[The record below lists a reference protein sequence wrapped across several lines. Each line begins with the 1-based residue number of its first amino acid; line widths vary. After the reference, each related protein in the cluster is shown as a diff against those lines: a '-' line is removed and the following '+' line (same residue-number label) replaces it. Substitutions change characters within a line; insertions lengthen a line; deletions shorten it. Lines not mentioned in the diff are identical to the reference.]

1 MLPEVRLSLRTE
13 RALRRGPGSRA
24 PASVLL
30 ALPVEEGPLHLPST
44 PGQAGSL
51 SHTAGFSAWSIFS
64 KGLATLARAARSTEA
79 AASNPGRLIADN
91 FSKLSKW

>member
-64 KGLATLARAARSTEA
+64 KGLATLA

-91 FSKLSKW
+91 FS